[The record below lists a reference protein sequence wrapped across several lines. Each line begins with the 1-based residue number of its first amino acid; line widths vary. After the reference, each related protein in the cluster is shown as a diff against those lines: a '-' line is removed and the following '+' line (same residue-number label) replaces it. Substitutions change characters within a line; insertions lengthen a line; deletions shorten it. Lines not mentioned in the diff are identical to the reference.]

1 MTFDDGRDY
10 RTRHLGSVT
19 DHGGDRI
26 NVQFGPKSGGTIRLE
41 GDVVTDCDGWELP
54 NDDGYC
60 RDYQALVANLTRKQA
75 TKLAWLL
82 RKAARESKA
91 FFAETPPEPAVDA
104 AETGR

>member
-1 MTFDDGRDY
+1 MNFDDGRNW

-19 DHGGDRI
+19 DRSGDRL
-26 NVQFGPKSGGTIRLE
+26 NVQFDPKSGGTIRVEADEAIDCE
-41 GDVVTDCDGWELP
+41 GDVP
-54 NDDGYC
+54 ADDGFC
-60 RDYQALVANLTRKQA
+60 HDRQVFVANLTRKQA